1 MPTLSP
7 SHEKPVDKYLLTYPP
22 QVVVVGDGLLSGGEE
37 TRLCCCVP
45 LGEEE
50 DGVDGVV
57 GLLD

>member
-45 LGEEE
+45 LWVE

-57 GLLD
+57 D